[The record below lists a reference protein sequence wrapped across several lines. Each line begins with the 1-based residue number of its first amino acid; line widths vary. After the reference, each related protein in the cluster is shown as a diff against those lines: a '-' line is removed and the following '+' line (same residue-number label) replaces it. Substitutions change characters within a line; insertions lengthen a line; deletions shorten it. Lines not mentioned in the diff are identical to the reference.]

1 MNNSASS
8 AMSRQWRKRCGGPSR
23 NHRYDIVEVCQCL
36 AWPDVPGAR
45 QTICCRRLNPSIRQM
60 LIPQTSYFFRLRS
73 WDDASALGCA
83 CLTISVSVRRQAR
96 PVHSK
101 LGTRMRCANFIG
113 RVGPLA
119 FALGVGIAV
128 ATSPATA
135 FANPAD
141 SGSTT
146 SADTS
151 SSTTS
156 SPATE
161 STAGSTPDSS
171 SDGSPSTDPPRRTRR
186 LPPMRPRPHRHPTV
200 K

>member
-119 FALGVGIAV
+119 FALGVGSR
-128 ATSPATA
+128 SPLRPQRHLPILLIQGRRHPPT
-135 FANPAD
+135 
-141 SGSTT
+141 
-146 SADTS
+146 
-151 SSTTS
+151 
-156 SPATE
+156 
-161 STAGSTPDSS
+161 
-171 SDGSPSTDPPRRTRR
+171 PRR
-186 LPPMRPRPHRHPTV
+186 RPHRHRRRNPRLARRRTRV
-200 K
+200 LTARHRQTRPAELDDSLRCVHAHIAIRR